1 MQLIKVPEWVAKLPL
16 MGRFRISAKDIPN
29 NRKAANVSHVQI
41 VQEYKDKNAKDN
53 KDWRDAYALAD
64 DPTNP
69 QWHLLQDLY
78 DYVLVDAHTH
88 SLIELRHMATLSTPF
103 YIVDASS
110 GQEQPEKT
118 LLLKKQWFYTL
129 CSEVLMSR
137 ARAYTVAQL
146 INSDTMEFFYVPR
159 RNFVPQKNFIRQS
172 VQGNT
177 GVSIND
183 NAFAGVINVKDN
195 YLFGY
200 LNDIVPLILWKM
212 NAMMS
217 WAEAAERYGI
227 PPLIATTTRRD
238 DKSISDIQNMLSSI
252 GESLTAVLPEGTK
265 IEVMANA
272 EKVDPEKMF
281 RAFVQ
286 TCDEQISKRILGG
299 TMITDNGSSR
309 SQSEVHQSNFDDKV
323 VESDKRFLEFFVND
337 QLLPLIG
344 VFSENDRFEFD
355 RSQELTLKEH
365 WDIVQGILQTH
376 EVDEEWLKK
385 TFQVPITGKK
395 ISPAFGGNASLNF
408 NEAPKAWAAALG
420 AYGITLPNY
429 KGSCNH
435 NHNTPTADWT
445 DDLLSELSDA
455 LINDVWQNKPT
466 LMNEVLKS
474 IASYRKLLSG
484 LNEGWSNRKTIPY
497 NSPDVHCLAYMEYN
511 LFEFSRLKEKANVF
525 ALNRLLL
532 NKEQNNI
539 RSYEDF
545 KDKAK
550 QYLANPDVNWLR
562 SEYNH
567 AMAVGQNASRYH
579 QFKRE
584 ATSVTNYV
592 QWRTVND
599 SHVRQSHQVLE
610 GKIFELNEKGGLPIW
625 PPKDWGCRC
634 EMVQYLGKPNKITT
648 SAEAFSIIES
658 TTGKPVND
666 KWKLNRGEIE
676 KVFTA
681 NEMYYKESGLE
692 KEFTK
697 ELSRLS
703 YDKYGLKELADM
715 NNLPKFEID
724 NTITGNSV
732 KDLFKKEDGKNYMG
746 FQDYLGRKLQ
756 LKQSNFR
763 KHTSGDYLTPS
774 KGERH
779 KLFPFL
785 NDILENPDEV
795 YFFDYHKRENKSDFQ
810 TNYLKFYTDETGK
823 NRCIVVNTTASSDGL
838 EVNTWFEVDREAN
851 RRRGYLIHLNKKP

>member
-16 MGRFRISAKDIPN
+16 MGRFRISAKDILN

-103 YIVDASS
+103 YVIDATS

-172 VQGNT
+172 VQGNI

-183 NAFAGVINVKDN
+183 DAFAGVINVKDN

-281 RAFVQ
+281 RTLVQ

-323 VESDKRFLEFFVND
+323 AESDKRFLEFFVND
-337 QLLPLIG
+337 QLLPLMG

-365 WDIVQGILQTH
+365 WEIVQGILQTH

-395 ISPAFGGNASLNF
+395 INPAFGGDASLNF

-429 KGSCNH
+429 TGSCNH
-435 NHNTPTADWT
+435 SHDAPTADWT

-474 IASYRKLLSG
+474 IASYRKLLNG
-484 LNEGWSNRKTIPY
+484 LNESWSNRKTIPY
-497 NSPDVHCLAYMEYN
+497 DSSDVHCLAYMEYN

-525 ALNRLLL
+525 ALNRLLI
-532 NKEQNNI
+532 NKEKNNI
-539 RSYEDF
+539 RSFEDF
-545 KDKAK
+545 KDKARH
-550 QYLANPDVNWLR
+550 YLANPDVNWLR
-562 SEYNH
+562 TEYNH

-579 QFKRE
+579 DFKRQG
-584 ATSVTNYV
+584 VKYL
-592 QWRTVND
+592 QWRTVGD
-599 SHVRQSHQVLE
+599 SHVRQSHQILE
-610 GKIFELNEKGGLPIW
+610 GKIFKTNDGMRIY

-634 EMVQYLGKPNKITT
+634 EMTEVIGEPDATQVMT
-648 SAEAFSIIES
+648 SEQGLQVLNIPSNS
-658 TTGKPVND
+658 
-666 KWKLNRGEIE
+666 KWALNRGEIE
-676 KVFTA
+676 QVFTA

-692 KEFTK
+692 AEFNK
-697 ELSRLS
+697 ELTRLQFG
-703 YDKYGLKELADM
+703 KYGLEKLADKT
-715 NNLPKFEID
+715 NLPSI
-724 NTITGNSV
+724 NI
-732 KDLFKKEDGKNYMG
+732 KDVDVAKYFKKEKGTNYMG
-746 FQDYLGRKLQ
+746 FEDYLGRKLS
-756 LKQSNFR
+756 LKENNFK
-763 KHTSGDYLTPS
+763 KHTSGDYATDR
-774 KGERH
+774 KGNRD
-779 KLFPFL
+779 KLFPFVQ
-785 NDILENPDEV
+785 DILNNPDEV
-795 YFFDYHKRENKSDFQ
+795 YFVNYNKRNNKTDFQ
-810 TNYLKFYTDETGK
+810 TNYIKFYTDENGK
-823 NRCIVVNTTASSDGL
+823 NRCLLVNTTASSTGL
-838 EVNTWFEVDREAN
+838 EINTWFEVDNENN
-851 RRRGYLIHLNKKP
+851 RRRGYLIHLNKSKKP

>member
-29 NRKAANVSHVQI
+29 KRKSANVSHVQI

-53 KDWRDAYALAD
+53 KEWRDAYALAD

-103 YIVDASS
+103 YVIDATS
-110 GQEQPEKT
+110 GQEQSEKT

-146 INSDTMEFFYVPR
+146 ISSETMEFFYVPR

-172 VQGNT
+172 VQGNI

-183 NAFAGVINVKDN
+183 DAFAGVINVKDN

-281 RAFVQ
+281 RTLVQ

-323 VESDKRFLEFFVND
+323 AESDKRFLEFFVND
-337 QLLPLIG
+337 QLLPLMG

-365 WDIVQGILQTH
+365 WEIVQGILQTH

-395 ISPAFGGNASLNF
+395 INPAFGGGNASLNF

-429 KGSCNH
+429 TGSCNH

-466 LMNEVLKS
+466 LINEVLKS

-484 LNEGWSNRKTIPY
+484 LNEGWSNRETIPY

-525 ALNRLLL
+525 ALNRLLI

-676 KVFTA
+676 QVFTA

-692 KEFTK
+692 AEFNKEINKLTF
-697 ELSRLS
+697 
-703 YDKYGLKELADM
+703 DKYGLPSMKDMKELPYLKI
-715 NNLPKFEID
+715 NTSID
-724 NTITGNSV
+724 DKSV
-732 KDLFKKEDGKNYMG
+732 KQLFKKDKHSNMG
-746 FQDYLGRKLQ
+746 FQDYLGRQ
-756 LKQSNFR
+756 LYLSEAIFD
-763 KHTSGDYLTPS
+763 KHTSGDYITS
-774 KGERH
+774 DNRH
-779 KLFPFL
+779 QLFPHI
-785 NDILENPDEV
+785 NDIINDPDEV
-795 YFFDYHKRENKSDFQ
+795 YFFKYGGSSFQ
-810 TNYLKFYTDETGK
+810 TNYIKYYKLDDGS
-823 NRCIVVNTTASSDGL
+823 NRGLLVNTRAGSDGL
-838 EVNTWFEVDREAN
+838 AINTWHQFSKDKDKRV
-851 RRRGYLIHLNKKP
+851 GYLIHKKT